1 MTSLEKSAQR
11 LAGAL
16 KALEARIDDR
26 MGDLSA
32 KAESVE
38 AARLRS
44 RTAKVQAAAAAED
57 LADAVRDLKS
67 LIGPGKG
74 E

>member
-16 KALEARIDDR
+16 NALEARIEDR
-26 MGDLSA
+26 MSDLSA
-32 KAESVE
+32 RSESID

-57 LADAVRDLKS
+57 LADAIRDLKS
-67 LIGPGKG
+67 LLGGEKG
-74 E
+74 A